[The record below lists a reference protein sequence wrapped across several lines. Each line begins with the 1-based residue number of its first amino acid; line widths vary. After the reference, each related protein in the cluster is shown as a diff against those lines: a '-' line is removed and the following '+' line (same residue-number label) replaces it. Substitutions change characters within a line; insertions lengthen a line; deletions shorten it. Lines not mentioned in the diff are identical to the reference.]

1 MFGGE
6 PTGEFN
12 AWNAETGDLLWQ
24 FQCGSGH
31 HSSPSAYSVDGK
43 QYIVAPSGWGGW
55 AEGFLPKMLG
65 SSHGSA
71 LFAFALP
78 D

>member
-1 MFGGE
+1 VFGGT
-6 PTGEFN
+6 PTGEFH
-12 AWNAETGDLLWQ
+12 AWNAETGDDVWK

-31 HSSPSAYSVDGK
+31 HSSPSSYSVDGK
-43 QYIVAPSGWGGW
+43 QFVVAPSGWGGW

-71 LFAFALP
+71 LFAFSLP
-78 D
+78 E

>member
-1 MFGGE
+1 M
-6 PTGEFN
+6 
-12 AWNAETGDLLWQ
+12 
-24 FQCGSGH
+24 GS
-31 HSSPSAYSVDGK
+31 STWSR
-43 QYIVAPSGWGGW
+43 GW

>member
-1 MFGGE
+1 M
-6 PTGEFN
+6 TC
-12 AWNAETGDLLWQ
+12 
-24 FQCGSGH
+24 CGS
-31 HSSPSAYSVDGK
+31 SSAAAATTAAPSSYSVDGK

>member
-1 MFGGE
+1 MLSL
-6 PTGEFN
+6 N
-12 AWNAETGDLLWQ
+12 SLRRRVA
-24 FQCGSGH
+24 
-31 HSSPSAYSVDGK
+31 
-43 QYIVAPSGWGGW
+43 VAPSGWGGW

-78 D
+78 E